1 VDFAMSHEVEAFT
14 AEVRA
19 FLAGHLTV
27 EMRARMHRTGT
38 FHDWDLHRAIAAR
51 GWLAAAI
58 PGSPDA
64 RDPFQMAALFRELEL
79 ADAPYHGLSVTML
92 VAGVV
97 DQAGSDEL
105 KANVLPQILAGDA
118 LACLGYSE
126 PDHGSDVAAA
136 STRAIPNDD
145 AHTTWTITGQKMWTT
160 LAHVSQY
167 VLLLTR
173 TDPDVPK
180 HRGLTMFLVPLDS
193 EGITVQAVHTM
204 SGDRT
209 NVTFYDDVVVGDEY
223 RVGDVHGGWGVMG
236 VALGL
241 ERGVMGG
248 SGHCELLYGEVL
260 GWVREAGLV
269 DRAPMRQALARLRID
284 VEVSWLLSQR
294 SAWIAAAGGLPSV
307 EGSMTKLFASET
319 YKRRASEWQDLAGAA
334 GLLDM
339 DAPGAVAHGVI
350 ERAGRHAPLTTIYGG
365 TSEIQRN
372 NIAERHLGLPSTRGR
387 Q

>member
-1 VDFAMSHEVEAFT
+1 VDFTMNPAVAAFSL
-14 AEVRA
+14 EVRA
-19 FLAGHLTV
+19 FLAEHLTD
-27 EMRARMHRTGT
+27 EMRRRMHRTGT
-38 FHDWDLHRAIAAR
+38 FHDWDLHRAMAAR
-51 GWLAAAI
+51 GWLAAAV

-64 RDPFQMAALFRELEL
+64 RDPFEMAALFRELEL
-79 ADAPYHGLSVTML
+79 ADAPFHGLSVTML

-97 DQAGSDEL
+97 QQAGSDEIRA
-105 KANVLPQILAGDA
+105 KVLPQILAGDA

-136 STRAIPNDD
+136 STRAVPNDE
-145 AHTTWTITGQKMWTT
+145 AHTTWTINGQKMWTT

-193 EGITVQAVHTM
+193 EGIIIQAVHTM

-209 NVTFYDDVVVGDEY
+209 NVTFYDDVIVGDEY
-223 RVGDVHGGWGVMG
+223 RIGDVHGGWGVMG
-236 VALGL
+236 IALGL

-248 SGHCELLYGEVL
+248 TGHCEVLWHDALTWATDAGLLDKAP
-260 GWVREAGLV
+260 VREA
-269 DRAPMRQALARLRID
+269 LARTRID
-284 VEVSWLLSQR
+284 VEVSWLLAQHT
-294 SAWIAAAGGLPSV
+294 AGIAASGALPSV
-307 EGSMTKLFASET
+307 EGSMTKLFATET
-319 YKRRASEWQDLAGAA
+319 YNRAARVWQDLAGSA

-339 DAPGAVAHGVI
+339 DAPGAIAGGAI
-350 ERAGRHAPLTTIYGG
+350 ERAARHAPLTTIYGG

-372 NIAERHLGLPSTRGR
+372 NIAERHLGLPRGVR
-387 Q
+387 

>member
-1 VDFAMSHEVEAFT
+1 MNPAVTAFSR
-14 AEVRA
+14 EVRE
-19 FLAGHLTV
+19 FLDEHLTDD
-27 EMRARMHRTGT
+27 MRHRMHRTGT
-38 FHDWDLHRAIAAR
+38 FHDWDLHRAMAAR
-51 GWLAAAI
+51 GWLAAAV

-64 RDPFQMAALFRELEL
+64 RDPFEMAALFRELEL
-79 ADAPYHGLSVTML
+79 ADAPYHGLSVTMI

-97 DQAGSDEL
+97 QQAGSDEV
-105 KANVLPQILAGDA
+105 KAKVLPQILAGDA

-136 STRAIPNDD
+136 STRAVPNDD
-145 AHTTWTITGQKMWTT
+145 APTTWTINGQKMWTT
-160 LAHVSQY
+160 LSHVSQY

-193 EGITVQAVHTM
+193 PGITIQAVHTM

-223 RVGDVHGGWGVMG
+223 RIGDVHGGWRVMG

-248 SGHCELLYGEVL
+248 NGHCELLLKDALAWAAAEGMLERDSVREVL
-260 GWVREAGLV
+260 
-269 DRAPMRQALARLRID
+269 ARTRID
-284 VEVSWLLSQR
+284 VEVAWLLSQHT
-294 SAWIAAAGGLPSV
+294 ACIAASGGLPSV
-307 EGSMTKLFASET
+307 EGSMTKLFATET
-319 YKRRASEWQDLAGAA
+319 YKRAARAWQDLAGSA

-339 DAPGAVAHGVI
+339 DAPGAIAHGAI

-372 NIAERHLGLPSTRGR
+372 NIAERHLGLPRGVR
-387 Q
+387 